1 MATATNIELSL
12 YRSGLLRA
20 GVNAYHLQTACKSIA
35 RHVARIRRHQV
46 NACNACNGIPRWD
59 VKARQ
64 IIPRWDVKA
73 QQMPASWTELDA
85 EKAERETDASR
96 AAIHDALKRFL
107 TPGCFWYWKT
117 DPRAGC
123 IVRIRDKNN
132 RRDCFI

>member
-35 RHVARIRRHQV
+35 RHAARISRHQL
-46 NACNACNGIPRWD
+46 NACNGIQRWD
-59 VKARQ
+59 E
-64 IIPRWDVKA
+64 KA
-73 QQMPASWTELDA
+73 QQVLASWTEQDA

-96 AAIHDALKRFL
+96 AAIRDALKQFL
-107 TPGCFWYWKT
+107 TPGCVWDWKT

-123 IVRIRDKNN
+123 VLRIRDKDN

>member
-35 RHVARIRRHQV
+35 RHVARINRHQL
-46 NACNACNGIPRWD
+46 NACNGIPRWD
-59 VKARQ
+59 VKA
-64 IIPRWDVKA
+64 
-73 QQMPASWTELDA
+73 QQVLASWTEQDA

-96 AAIHDALKRFL
+96 AASRDALKPFL
-107 TPGCFWYWKT
+107 TPGCVWDWQT

-123 IVRIRDKNN
+123 VLRIRDKNN
-132 RRDCFI
+132 RRDCFV

>member
-20 GVNAYHLQTACKSIA
+20 GVNAYHLETACKSIT
-35 RHVARIRRHQV
+35 RHVARTSRHQL
-46 NACNACNGIPRWD
+46 NACNGIPRWD
-59 VKARQ
+59 A
-64 IIPRWDVKA
+64 KA
-73 QQMPASWTELDA
+73 QQVLASWTEQDA

-96 AAIHDALKRFL
+96 AAIRDALKQFL
-107 TPGCFWYWKT
+107 TPGCVWDWKT

-123 IVRIRDKNN
+123 VLRIRDKDN

>member
-35 RHVARIRRHQV
+35 RHVARISRQL
-46 NACNACNGIPRWD
+46 NACNGIPRG
-59 VKARQ
+59 
-64 IIPRWDVKA
+64 DVKA
-73 QQMPASWTELDA
+73 QQVPASWTEQDA

-96 AAIHDALKRFL
+96 AAIRDALKQFL
-107 TPGCFWYWKT
+107 TPGCLWYWKT

-123 IVRIRDKNN
+123 VLRIRDKNN
-132 RRDCFI
+132 RRDCFV

>member
-1 MATATNIELSL
+1 MATATNIELNL

-35 RHVARIRRHQV
+35 RHAARISRHQL
-46 NACNACNGIPRWD
+46 NACNGIPRWD
-59 VKARQ
+59 AKVQK
-64 IIPRWDVKA
+64 VL
-73 QQMPASWTELDA
+73 ASWTEQDA

-96 AAIHDALKRFL
+96 AAIRDALKQFL
-107 TPGCFWYWKT
+107 TPGCVWDWKT

-123 IVRIRDKNN
+123 VLRIRDKNN

>member
-20 GVNAYHLQTACKSIA
+20 GVNAYHLEIACKSIA
-35 RHVARIRRHQV
+35 RHAARISRHQV
-46 NACNACNGIPRWD
+46 NACNGIPRWD
-59 VKARQ
+59 VKA
-64 IIPRWDVKA
+64 
-73 QQMPASWTELDA
+73 QQVLASWTELDA

-132 RRDCFI
+132 RRDCFV